1 VATSGDVDCHAIT
14 SVYIIVIPNE
24 HERHSDRHDIR
35 HTGTPHEGT
44 PNVSGHATSL
54 VPVANRQVTPDD
66 EVGALLIESASHL
79 LAAEG
84 PEALTVRRIAN
95 ETGKST
101 MTVYS
106 RFGDKQGIVEHL
118 FRHGFELLAAA
129 LQGVPHTDDP
139 IADLHAAGQAYRRFA
154 LEHTT
159 LYAVMFEGVV
169 PAFQPSP
176 ESFGK
181 GVGTL
186 QELADL
192 LERAID
198 AGLLRPIDPLHAA
211 AIVWSTCHG
220 VISLEL
226 KKTEMPI
233 RWEQVYRDACENV
246 IRGLRT

>member
-1 VATSGDVDCHAIT
+1 MAK
-14 SVYIIVIPNE
+14 
-24 HERHSDRHDIR
+24 
-35 HTGTPHEGT
+35 
-44 PNVSGHATSL
+44 
-54 VPVANRQVTPDD
+54 RQVTPDD
-66 EVGALLIESASHL
+66 EVGALLIESASSL

-118 FRHGFELLAAA
+118 FQHGFELLAEA
-129 LQGVPHTDDP
+129 LSSVAHTDDP

-186 QELADL
+186 QVLADL
-192 LERAID
+192 LERAMD
-198 AGLLRPIDPLHAA
+198 AGLLRRIDPLHAA

-226 KKTEMPI
+226 KKSEMPI

-246 IRGLRT
+246 VRGLGT